1 MQRILHL
8 LHDQLPAVRR
18 CAYGKHIVLRLERAT
33 GQRLDA
39 LSNSGGTPSAPMNQ
53 QYAY

>member
-1 MQRILHL
+1 MQRVLHL

-39 LSNSGGTPSAPMNQ
+39 LSSNSAPASPMNQ